1 MNFYKKFLLRNVSS
15 KNEGEKM
22 NIRKQKQDA
31 SIQPYLISISP
42 ENYRKLEELRISEGL
57 KSRNDTLT
65 ELLNQVIE

>member
-1 MNFYKKFLLRNVSS
+1 
-15 KNEGEKM
+15 M